1 MKAGFIQ
8 FTPVLGD
15 IEQNI
20 LKICKLVDRTD
31 ANLIVLPELCNT
43 GYHFASRQEI
53 ETLAEGIPCG
63 KTTEALCRLAKTRGA
78 YIIAGL
84 IEKSGDQ
91 CYNASVLVGPAGYI
105 ATYRKIHLFF
115 EETLWFDPGDR
126 EPAVHDIGICRV
138 GLMICFDW
146 IFPETARILALK
158 GADVICHCAN
168 LVLPYCQEAMVTR
181 CLENRVYAVTANRT
195 GTETRG
201 EKSLHFTGKSQ
212 ITGPDGSILC
222 RGGEASEESGVVEID
237 PTLARNKAI
246 NPYNDAFGSRR
257 IEYYGELMKQRP
269 R

>member
-1 MKAGFIQ
+1 MRVGFIQ
-8 FTPVLGD
+8 FMPILGD
-15 IEQNI
+15 IDQNNFNI
-20 LKICKLVDRTD
+20 SRLVDRTD
-31 ANLIVLPELCNT
+31 ADLVVLPELCNT
-43 GYHFASRQEI
+43 GYHFVSKQEVK
-53 ETLAEGIPCG
+53 TLAEEIPVG
-63 KTTEALCRLAKTRGA
+63 KTTETLCRLAKTRRA
-78 YIIAGL
+78 YIIAGM
-84 IEKSGDQ
+84 IEKFGDK

-105 ATYRKIHLFF
+105 ATYRKIHLYF
-115 EETLWFDPGDR
+115 EETLWFDPGDQ

-158 GADVICHCAN
+158 EADVICHCAN

-181 CLENRVYAVTANRT
+181 CLENRIFAVTANRI

-201 EKSLHFTGKSQ
+201 GKSLHFTGQSQ
-212 ITGPDGSILC
+212 ITGPDGSILY
-222 RGGEASEESGVVEID
+222 RGGEATEESGVVEID